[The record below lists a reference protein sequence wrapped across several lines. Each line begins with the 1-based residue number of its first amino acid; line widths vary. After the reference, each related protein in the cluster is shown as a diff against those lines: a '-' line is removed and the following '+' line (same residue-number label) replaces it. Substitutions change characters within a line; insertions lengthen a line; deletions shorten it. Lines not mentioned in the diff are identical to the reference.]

1 MANWNEIKSSVSSA
15 ATKTI
20 RVAGEL
26 ADSAKLN
33 IKLKALS
40 AKASGK
46 FEKLGRLTYRQLKT
60 DTSYAEEI
68 ATVIAEI
75 DTIRAEIKD
84 IKAKIEA
91 AKAERAVAKA
101 QAEDISTEAEEE
113 TVAEECDAE

>member
-46 FEKLGRLTYRQLKT
+46 FEKLGRLTYKQLKSG
-60 DTSYAEEI
+60 DSQAEK
-68 ATVIAEI
+68 IAEI
-75 DTIRAEIKD
+75 IDAIDNLRAKEKELQD
-84 IKAKIEA
+84 ELDKK
-91 AKAERAVAKA
+91 
-101 QAEDISTEAEEE
+101 EENE
-113 TVAEECDAE
+113 